1 METDT
6 EEQEENYKKKQNKCT
21 NHTKSRNKY
30 QKYRN
35 KKCKINI

>member
-6 EEQEENYKKKQNKCT
+6 EEQEENYKKKKQNKCT

-30 QKYRN
+30 DTFKRI
-35 KKCKINI
+35 K

>member
-6 EEQEENYKKKQNKCT
+6 EEQEENYKKKKQNKCT

-35 KKCKINI
+35 KKM